1 MKRKALDTCVFVL
14 HIQKCLFV
22 TSMRPPLA
30 SYSDQ
35 VYVVSTSS
43 RGLGL
48 EFTRQL
54 LDRTKA
60 NVVALTRADV
70 ASPSPIL
77 SALLNNY
84 SSRLRLVKID
94 LEDQASVEEAA
105 RTIRATTDRV
115 DLLLNVAGLLG
126 DGKTDPGP
134 ERSLQRLD
142 RDWLRRSMEINVF
155 GHVMLTQQLLPLM
168 KTNSAGPVS
177 SVPKVVNLSARV
189 GSIGDN
195 GLGGWYSYR
204 MSKAALNMFTKTL
217 AVEMKRVGGVA
228 LSLHPGTVATDL
240 SSPFKNVPV
249 DEVRLFSP
257 PHAVALM
264 LDVVWGAGPEK
275 SGSFLAY
282 DGSEIP
288 W

>member
-1 MKRKALDTCVFVL
+1 MKIYRLM
-14 HIQKCLFV
+14 HIQRCFSVAPKQSIL
-22 TSMRPPLA
+22 S
-30 SYSDQ
+30 SSQEQ
-35 VYVVSTSS
+35 VYVISTSS

-54 LDRTKA
+54 LSRTSA
-60 NVVALTRADV
+60 QVIALTRAPV
-70 ASPSPIL
+70 TSPALAL
-77 SALLNNY
+77 STLQLEY
-84 SSRLRLVKID
+84 PSRLRLLQVD
-94 LEDQASVEEAA
+94 LEDQASVEGAGRAIAA
-105 RTIRATTDRV
+105 ATDRV

-126 DGKTDPGP
+126 DGAADPGP
-134 ERSLQRLD
+134 ERALQRVD
-142 RDWLRRSMEINVF
+142 RDWLRRSMEVNVI

-168 KTNSAGPVS
+168 RTRPAAVP

-228 LSLHPGTVATDL
+228 LALHPGTMATDL
-240 SSPFKNVPV
+240 SAPFAKRVV
-249 DEVRLFSP
+249 EQRLFSA
-257 PHAVALM
+257 PHAVGLM
-264 LDVVWGAGPEK
+264 LDVVWASGPEK
-275 SGSFLAY
+275 SGSFFAY
-282 DGSEIP
+282 DGSVIP